1 MSTPVFMTV
10 EAAVPILQKRAD
22 WLASRLAKAEA
33 EGRVLAYDRVE
44 LMALLVVIEYIS
56 SDEAAPSA

>member
-1 MSTPVFMTV
+1 MSHPSMSV

-22 WLASRLAKAEA
+22 WLAARLAKAEA

-44 LMALLVVIEYIS
+44 LMALLVVIEYLTAK
-56 SDEAAPSA
+56 DGDAPAA

>member
-1 MSTPVFMTV
+1 MSHPPMTIG
-10 EAAVPILQKRAD
+10 AAIPILQKRAG
-22 WLASRLAKAEA
+22 WLASRLAKAES

-56 SDEAAPSA
+56 SDETAPSA